1 VNRRRVAIVS
11 GLTAVVLLGAA
22 IGFITL
28 SGTEESEISEPT
40 TTTSTTT
47 TTAPLPEWPLTGLA
61 DAAASTSGDHPAIVV
76 KMDNS
81 RDARPQTGIN
91 QADIVYELLVEGIT
105 RFALVFHSDLADPV
119 GPVRSARSSDVD
131 LVADLS
137 KPLFAW
143 SGGNAG
149 VTAEIAAAARKG
161 ILIDSS
167 HNIAS
172 GAYYRSNDRM
182 APHNL
187 YLHLPQ
193 LLGMMAPSGQ
203 GAPSPIF
210 TYLAKGAVFG
220 GVPVPGMSID
230 FGGGTVIDYVWD
242 PMTRGWNRFQ
252 IDGAHSRANS
262 ATVDEKGIQVA
273 PANVVILFTEYGV
286 SPADSRSPMALTV
299 GSGAAVVLG
308 DGKIV
313 AGRWSR
319 PTADGPAVLTDSLG
333 APINLVR
340 GRTWVELPRPDSP
353 VFPIDQIGADALLA
367 LRK

>member
-1 VNRRRVAIVS
+1 MNRRRIAIIS
-11 GLTAVVLLGAA
+11 GAVAVVVIGAA

-28 SGTEESEISEPT
+28 SGSENAEPSEPAIT
-40 TTTSTTT
+40 TTT
-47 TTAPLPEWPLTGLA
+47 TTAPLPVWPLTGLP
-61 DAAASTSGDHPAIVV
+61 DAAASTSGNHPAIVV

-81 RDARPQTGIN
+81 QDARPQVGIN

-105 RFALVFHSDLADPV
+105 RFALVYHSDLVDPV

-131 LVADLS
+131 LVANLS

-149 VTAEIAAAARKG
+149 VTAEIAAADRKG
-161 ILIDSS
+161 MLTDSS
-167 HNIAS
+167 YNIAS
-172 GAYYRSNDRM
+172 AAYYRSNERF

-187 YLHLPQ
+187 FLHLPQ
-193 LLGMMAPSGQ
+193 LLGLKAPSGQ
-203 GAPSPIF
+203 GAPAPIF
-210 TYLAKGAVFG
+210 TYLAKDAVFAG
-220 GVPVPGMSID
+220 LPVPGMSVD

-242 PMTRGWNRFQ
+242 PTKKGWNRFQ
-252 IDGAHSRANS
+252 IDGAHPRANS
-262 ATVDEKGIQVA
+262 ATVDDKGIQVA

-299 GSGAAVVLG
+299 GSGAAIVLS

-319 PTADGPAVLTDSLG
+319 PNPASPAVLTDSLG
-333 APINLVR
+333 VPINLVR